1 MCGFYDMI
9 RERRYA
15 ARAAWNVGRSPL
27 KTAIAL
33 LSGDR
38 KNPAA
43 CGVQL
48 YFDCICQGDHSRS
61 LDLDLLRGL
70 LSLGLFGQFHGEH
83 ALLEARGGTK
93 SA

>member
-43 CGVQL
+43 CQVQL
-48 YFDCICQGDHSRS
+48 YFDCYVKATI
-61 LDLDLLRGL
+61 
-70 LSLGLFGQFHGEH
+70 H
-83 ALLEARGGTK
+83 AALTSIFFVGF
-93 SA
+93 